1 MCVGGG
7 GALLSQMV
15 HYEQLYILY
24 LDYFALYL
32 KVVVMAE
39 HQKQNKGWELK
50 TIGMVQIKFK
60 GRNESRDASL
70 QAELGDPLEL

>member
-1 MCVGGG
+1 MLIVCGG
-7 GALLSQMV
+7 GAVLRQMV
-15 HYEQLYILY
+15 NYEQLYILY

-50 TIGMVQIKFK
+50 TVGIVQIKFK

-70 QAELGDPLEL
+70 QVELGDPP